1 VRLAGL
7 LVVAPDEAAQSPED
21 GLVDRREQAGAL
33 TAPVAR
39 GGLRLVDAGHV
50 TSHLRRPDA
59 VFQAIRDLL
68 GSRRG

>member
-1 VRLAGL
+1 VRLADL

-21 GLVDRREQAGAL
+21 GLGDRRGQRPGL
-33 TAPVAR
+33 LAPVAR